1 MIDKYKDNHRYQVD
15 LPKIDPYYEN
25 FLKTALNIQPKLIIT
40 GTLGLKLCGLF
51 KEREVG
57 DLDFNLTESL
67 TEDEVLI
74 FKDFFEL
81 TPSLGMHEY
90 DFEQKGEKAKKTW
103 SAKKALENPLL
114 IQFKKYPKV
123 EKDFWNPNDKVYKID
138 IFTKGG
144 LSKKEIL
151 LLDVKFSDGIVIPCK
166 VTYPPTILS
175 YKAKLAFD
183 PQMRS
188 HKKHYYDIIKGV
200 MGDKNYITKTA
211 NISQFSLYSYE
222 KGFQE
227 PLIPQ
232 FPF

>member
-1 MIDKYKDNHRYQVD
+1 MNSKRLLID
-15 LPKIDPYYEN
+15 LPKIDSYYEN

-74 FKDFFEL
+74 FKDFFGL
-81 TPSLGMHEY
+81 TPFLGKHEY
-90 DFEQKGEKAKKTW
+90 NLEEIEEKIKETW
-103 SAKKALENPLL
+103 SAKQALENPLL

-123 EKDFWNPNDKVYKID
+123 KEDTDSQKNLNEKVYKID
-138 IFTKGG
+138 IFTKCG

-151 LLDVKFSDGIVIPCK
+151 LLDVKFSDGTVIPCK

-175 YKAKLAFD
+175 HKARIAFD
-183 PQMRS
+183 PQMREY
-188 HKKHYYDIIKGV
+188 KKHYYDIIKNV
-200 MGDKNYITKTA
+200 IGDENYLLKVNDIT
-211 NISQFSLYSYE
+211 QFSLYNYE
-222 KGFQE
+222 MRQE
-227 PLIPQ
+227 QDQLL
-232 FPF
+232 PF

>member
-1 MIDKYKDNHRYQVD
+1 MIDKYKDHHRYQVD

-51 KEREVG
+51 EEREVG

-74 FKDFFEL
+74 FKDFFDL
-81 TPSLGMHEY
+81 TPSLGKSGY
-90 DFEQKGEKAKKTW
+90 NLKQKEEKAKEIW

-114 IQFKKYPKV
+114 IQFKKYPKFK
-123 EKDFWNPNDKVYKID
+123 EDNWNPNDKVYKID

-151 LLDVKFSDGIVIPCK
+151 LLDVKFSDGTVISCK
-166 VTYPPTILS
+166 VTYPPTTLS
-175 YKAKLAFD
+175 HKARLAFD
-183 PQMRS
+183 PQMRE
-188 HKKHYYDIIKGV
+188 HRKHYYDIIKGV
-200 MGDKNYITKTA
+200 MGDENYIGKVGS
-211 NISQFSLYSYE
+211 ISQFSLYSYE
-222 KGFQE
+222 KGHQE
-227 PLIPQ
+227 PL
-232 FPF
+232 PF

>member
-1 MIDKYKDNHRYQVD
+1 MIDTYKDHNRYQAD

-81 TPSLGMHEY
+81 TPSLGGREY
-90 DFEQKGEKAKKTW
+90 DLKEKSKETW

-123 EKDFWNPNDKVYKID
+123 KEDNWNPNDKVYKID

-151 LLDVKFSDGIVIPCK
+151 LLDVKFSDDTVIPCK

-175 YKAKLAFD
+175 HKAKLAFD
-183 PQMRS
+183 PQIGEHR
-188 HKKHYYDIIKGV
+188 KHYFDIIKGV
-200 MGDKNYITKTA
+200 IGDENYLGKVN
-211 NISQFSLYSYE
+211 NISKFSIFSYE
-222 KGFQE
+222 KGHQE
-227 PLIPQ
+227 PL
-232 FPF
+232 PF

>member
-1 MIDKYKDNHRYQVD
+1 MTDKCKDYNRHQVD

-74 FKDFFEL
+74 FKDFFNL
-81 TPSLGMHEY
+81 TPSLGKSGY
-90 DFEQKGEKAKKTW
+90 NLKQKEEKAKEIW

-114 IQFKKYPKV
+114 IQFKKYPKSK
-123 EKDFWNPNDKVYKID
+123 EDNWNPNDKVYKID
-138 IFTKGG
+138 IFLKGG

-151 LLDVKFSDGIVIPCK
+151 LLDVKFSDGTVIPCK
-166 VTYPPTILS
+166 VTYPPTIIS
-175 YKAKLAFD
+175 YKARLAFD
-183 PQMRS
+183 PQMRE
-188 HKKHYYDIIKGV
+188 HRKHYFDIIKNV
-200 MGDKNYITKTA
+200 MGDESYIGKVG
-211 NISQFSLYSYE
+211 NISQFSIYSYE
-222 KGFQE
+222 RGYNV
-227 PLIPQ
+227 
-232 FPF
+232 PF

>member
-51 KEREVG
+51 KEREIG

-81 TPSLGMHEY
+81 TPSLGIHEY

-166 VTYPPTILS
+166 VTSPPTILS

-200 MGDKNYITKTA
+200 MGDENYITKAA

-227 PLIPQ
+227 PL
-232 FPF
+232 PF